1 MAPSKHDST
10 IQPERLSDDSEKSHG
25 ELTAVSDDLYEIECI
40 YAVRKTEHGLRYSVG
55 WFQYVPDARSWIA
68 EEDIIVNEAVEALL
82 ARFWAEVER
91 VHKDITRRRFAKR
104 APLYK
109 KFRVSDEFAAAEAEI
124 YFNAVL
130 ESLRLEHE
138 HDIAHATDNGGE
150 PEADGV

>member
-10 IQPERLSDDSEKSHG
+10 ERLSDDSEKSHAA
-25 ELTAVSDDLYEIECI
+25 ELTAVSNDLYEIDCI
-40 YAVRKTEHGLRYSVG
+40 YAVRKTEHGLRYRVG
-55 WFQYVPDARSWIA
+55 WFQYEPAARSWIP

-82 ARFWAEVER
+82 TRFWAEVER

-104 APLYK
+104 APLDQ

-124 YFNAVL
+124 YFNGVL